1 MARPGNSLTTRSR
14 LDNFIIG
21 FLILFAIVFAM
32 ELALFIPCGSWEE
45 LSTCEDLPA
54 VAAAMWEPYYEID
67 PLFKE
72 MPLWYSAIMN
82 VQDALFNPWW
92 LLSLVLFWTGR
103 QEAAWYRL
111 GTFLVSGFIIG
122 TSYIA
127 FSNWVGSPEYTV
139 PMVIAMTLIN
149 GPWIAGPLLFSW
161 RLRPREDSEVGSYTA
176 TESATVGCVLMALPS
191 VIYVGFQVI
200 ALGIT

>member
-1 MARPGNSLTTRSR
+1 MAQPGNSLPTRSR

-32 ELALFIPCGSWEE
+32 ELALFVSCGSWEE
-45 LSTCEDLPA
+45 LSTCEELPA
-54 VAAAMWEPYYEID
+54 AAAAMWEPYYEID
-67 PLFKE
+67 PLFKQ

-92 LLSLVLFWTGR
+92 LLSLFLFWTGR
-103 QEAAWYRL
+103 QELAWYRL
-111 GTFLVSGFIIG
+111 GTLLVSGFIVG

-127 FSNWVGSPEYTV
+127 FSNWVGSPDYSKS
-139 PMVIAMTLIN
+139 MVVAMVLIN

-161 RLRPREDSEVGSYTA
+161 RLRPRESGAAERYEPTGSTVLGVG
-176 TESATVGCVLMALPS
+176 LMALPT
-191 VIYVGFQVI
+191 VLYVGFQVV
-200 ALGIT
+200 ALGIN